1 MELMTIDKNALA
13 EAGITMGASITKTQ
27 GEEAVGIQVRNF
39 PPYIQQYQK
48 SSEIPEGYAPGY
60 YRMAKGSKD
69 SNPVNLG
76 TKFLGYVI
84 SVRGKA
90 TFYDGTRV
98 KAEYAVPGGDGIV
111 KSPLF
116 DEYKANA
123 EDEIKRKVVKKNYK
137 VGYEVLMYLPEH
149 KTFATFFANTPTTA
163 SEVLETVSPFAA
175 SQERFGTLCSIIS
188 KKRDGSQGSWY
199 VTNALEIEDPEILTN
214 ANYPS
219 SADYLEHLKQ
229 FIQPKAS
236 SEYTEA
242 GIEGAEKAEE
252 SASTARRR

>member
-1 MELMTIDKNALA
+1 MGMMTIDKNALA
-13 EAGITMGASITKTQ
+13 AAGISVGASITKSQ
-27 GEEAVGIQVRNF
+27 GEEAVGIQVRSF

-48 SSEIPEGYAPGY
+48 SSEIPEGYLPGS

-69 SNPVNLG
+69 QNPVNLG
-76 TKFLGYVI
+76 TKFLGFVI
-84 SVRGKA
+84 SVRGKS

-98 KAEYAVPGGDGIV
+98 KAEYAVPGADGTIV
-111 KSPLF
+111 KSTLF
-116 DEYKANA
+116 DEYKSKA
-123 EDEIKRKVVKKNYK
+123 EDEIKRKVVKKTYK

-149 KTFATFFANTPTTA
+149 KTFATLFANTPTTA

-175 SQERFGTLCSIIS
+175 SEDRLGTLCSIIS

-199 VTNALEIEDPEILTN
+199 VTNALEIEDPEVLTN
-214 ANYPS
+214 ANYPTS
-219 SADYLEHLKQ
+219 EEYLEHLKQ

-236 SEYTEA
+236 SEYEEA

-252 SASTARRR
+252 APTSRRR